1 MDLPSWTWPWKRKWK
16 SLSLWPQGL
25 YSPWNSPGHNTGVGS
40 LSLLQGIFPTQGT
53 NPGLLYCRPI
63 LYQLSYQNLTI
74 FKIFLRRDGW
84 WYEQIWFFSFF
95 GGENTVY
102 WILFIEYCLSPSG
115 SSVSIS
121 GSGFSKRP
129 MQDVRSWCK
138 RESVF
143 NSKMALWLSGQ
154 QKWGHQWV
162 FRFHVA
168 PNL

>member
-1 MDLPSWTWPWKRKWK
+1 MKTKVKVTQ
-16 SLSLWPQGL
+16 SLRPQGL

-40 LSLLQGIFPTQGT
+40 LSLLQGIFPTQGS
-53 NPGLLYCRPI
+53 NPGLQHCRPI

-74 FKIFLRRDGW
+74 LKRFLWRDGW
-84 WYEQIWFFSFF
+84 WYEHIWFFLFF
-95 GGENTVY
+95 LAAG
-102 WILFIEYCLSPSG
+102 ILFIEIVHHLEDLSQ
-115 SSVSIS
+115 SV

-129 MQDVRSWCK
+129 MQDVRTWCK

-154 QKWGHQWV
+154 QKWGHQWL

-168 PNL
+168 TNL